1 MTTSSAA
8 ADGGAH
14 AANVVAIR
22 SAALRRD
29 QSAGIG
35 RTTSNSRL
43 ALMSSTHRSTELQP
57 TAAVAPTVV
66 NGETKARIAHND
78 IAQTPNN
85 AMHIPIAALEYRR
98 LVSTSRG
105 TTVIEASHPVHRYRR
120 TQTSRTSA
128 RAPGV
133 GGPST

>member
-8 ADGGAH
+8 DGGAY
-14 AANVVAIR
+14 AANVIAIR
-22 SAALRRD
+22 SAALRRG

-35 RTTSNSRL
+35 RTTSKSRL

-57 TAAVAPTVV
+57 AAAVAPTVV
-66 NGETKARIAHND
+66 NGETKALIALND
-78 IAQTPNN
+78 IAQTPKS
-85 AMHIPIAALEYRR
+85 AMHMPIAALEYRR

-128 RAPGV
+128 GPPGF